1 MKNSNKQDAPRDP
14 QDVVNSQDN
23 ATQNENI

>member
-14 QDVVNSQDN
+14 QDVANSQDN
-23 ATQNENI
+23 ATENENA